1 MTLEA
6 TTTVT
11 REHHQARPESH
22 SAQIAQFG
30 AATDGAPVDPS
41 WRQIGGSACG
51 Y

>member
-11 REHHQARPESH
+11 REHHQAI
-22 SAQIAQFG
+22 AQIAQFG